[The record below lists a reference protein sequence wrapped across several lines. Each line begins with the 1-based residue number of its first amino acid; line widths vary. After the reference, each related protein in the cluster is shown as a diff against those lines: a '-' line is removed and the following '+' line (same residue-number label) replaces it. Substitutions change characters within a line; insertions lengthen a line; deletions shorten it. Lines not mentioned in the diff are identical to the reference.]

1 MAGYL
6 LVFSKFMQMNSSDPF
21 KFSFTVIVYPLSF
34 VLLIWLVYW
43 FELRF
48 GFRFN
53 DMGIYP
59 RTFSGLRGIIFSPFI
74 HGSLEHLY
82 HNSMPLLILS
92 AALFYFYRALAW
104 RVLVSGTL
112 FSGFLTWLIGSSAFH
127 IGASGLIYV
136 LMSFMLFKGII
147 SKNHHLTALS
157 LLVVFLYG
165 SMLWYVFPIKENMSW
180 EGHLSGLLVGLIFA
194 IVFRTSI
201 AKPVRYVWEDDQYDE
216 KEDPFLKQFDA
227 EGNFIELPK
236 EELHTTDSTVD
247 VQYSFKNKD
256 V

>member
-1 MAGYL
+1 
-6 LVFSKFMQMNSSDPF
+6 MNSSDPF
-21 KFSFTVIVYPLSF
+21 KFSTRVIVYPLSF
-34 VLLIWLVYW
+34 VLLIWVVYW

-59 RTFSGLRGIIFSPFI
+59 RTFSGLRGILFSPFI

-82 HNSMPLLILS
+82 HNSTPLLILS

-104 RVLVSGTL
+104 RVLVLGLL
-112 FSGFLTWLIGSSAFH
+112 FSGLLTWLIGSPAFH

-136 LMSFMLFKGII
+136 LMSFMLFKGIL
-147 SKNHHLTALS
+147 SKNHDLTALS

-165 SMLWYVFPIKENMSW
+165 SMLWYVFPVKENMSW
-180 EGHLSGLLVGLIFA
+180 EGHLSGLLVGLVFA
-194 IVFRTSI
+194 FVFRTAI
-201 AKPVRYVWEDDQYDE
+201 AKPVRYIWEDDQYNEQD
-216 KEDPFLKQFDA
+216 DPFLKQFDA
-227 EGNFIELPK
+227 EGNFIESPK
-236 EELHTTDSTVD
+236 EEMHTTDSTVD

>member
-1 MAGYL
+1 
-6 LVFSKFMQMNSSDPF
+6 MNSSDPF
-21 KFSFTVIVYPLSF
+21 KFSTRVIVYPLSF

-59 RTFSGLRGIIFSPFI
+59 RTFSGLRGILFSPFI
-74 HGSLEHLY
+74 HGSLEHLC
-82 HNSMPLLILS
+82 HNSTPLLILS
-92 AALFYFYRALAW
+92 TALFYFYRALAW
-104 RVLVSGTL
+104 RVLVLGLL
-112 FSGFLTWLIGSSAFH
+112 FSGFLTWLIGSPAFH

-136 LMSFMLFKGII
+136 LMSFMLFKGIL

-165 SMLWYVFPIKENMSW
+165 SMLWYVFPVKENMSW
-180 EGHLSGLLVGLIFA
+180 EGHLSGLLVGLVFA
-194 IVFRTSI
+194 FVFRTAI
-201 AKPVRYVWEDDQYDE
+201 AKPVRYIWEDDQYNEQD
-216 KEDPFLKQFDA
+216 DPFLKQFDA
-227 EGNFIELPK
+227 EGNFIESPK
-236 EELHTTDSTVD
+236 EEMHTTDSTVD

>member
-1 MAGYL
+1 
-6 LVFSKFMQMNSSDPF
+6 MNSSDPF
-21 KFSFTVIVYPLSF
+21 KFSTRVIVYPLSF

-59 RTFSGLRGIIFSPFI
+59 RTFSGLRGILFSPFI

-82 HNSMPLLILS
+82 HNSTPLLILS

-104 RVLVSGTL
+104 RVLVLGLL
-112 FSGFLTWLIGSSAFH
+112 FSGFLTWLIGSPAFH

-136 LMSFMLFKGII
+136 LMSFMLFKGIL

-165 SMLWYVFPIKENMSW
+165 SMLWYVFPVKENMSW
-180 EGHLSGLLVGLIFA
+180 EGHLSGLLVGLVFA
-194 IVFRTSI
+194 FVFRTAI
-201 AKPVRYVWEDDQYDE
+201 AKPVRYIWEDDQYNEQD
-216 KEDPFLKQFDA
+216 DPFLKQFDA
-227 EGNFIELPK
+227 EGNFIESPK
-236 EELHTTDSTVD
+236 EEMHTTDSTVD

>member
-1 MAGYL
+1 
-6 LVFSKFMQMNSSDPF
+6 MNSSDPF
-21 KFSFTVIVYPLSF
+21 KFSTRVIVYPLSF
-34 VLLIWLVYW
+34 VLLIWVVYW

-59 RTFSGLRGIIFSPFI
+59 RTFSGLRGILFSPFI

-82 HNSMPLLILS
+82 HNSTPLLILS

-104 RVLVSGTL
+104 RVLVLGLL
-112 FSGFLTWLIGSSAFH
+112 FSGLLTWLIGSPAFH

-136 LMSFMLFKGII
+136 LMSFMLFKGIL

-165 SMLWYVFPIKENMSW
+165 SMLWYVFPVKENMSW
-180 EGHLSGLLVGLIFA
+180 EGHLSGLLVGLVFA
-194 IVFRTSI
+194 FVFRTAI
-201 AKPVRYVWEDDQYDE
+201 AKPVRYIWEDDQYNEQD
-216 KEDPFLKQFDA
+216 DPFLKQFDA
-227 EGNFIELPK
+227 EGNFIESPK
-236 EELHTTDSTVD
+236 EEMHTTDSTVD

>member
-1 MAGYL
+1 
-6 LVFSKFMQMNSSDPF
+6 MNSSDPF
-21 KFSFTVIVYPLSF
+21 KFSTRVIVYPLSF

-59 RTFSGLRGIIFSPFI
+59 RTFSGLRGILFSPFI

-82 HNSMPLLILS
+82 HNSTPLLILS
-92 AALFYFYRALAW
+92 TALFYFYRALAW
-104 RVLVSGTL
+104 RVLVLGLL
-112 FSGFLTWLIGSSAFH
+112 FSGFLTWLIGSPAFH

-136 LMSFMLFKGII
+136 LMSFMLFKGIL

-165 SMLWYVFPIKENMSW
+165 SMLWYVFPVKENMSW
-180 EGHLSGLLVGLIFA
+180 EGHLSGLLVGLVFA
-194 IVFRTSI
+194 FVFRTAI
-201 AKPVRYVWEDDQYDE
+201 AKPVRYIWEDDQYNE
-216 KEDPFLKQFDA
+216 QNDPFLNQFDA
-227 EGNFIELPK
+227 EGNFIESPK
-236 EELHTTDSTVD
+236 EEMHTTDSTVD

>member
-1 MAGYL
+1 MH
-6 LVFSKFMQMNSSDPF
+6 MNSSDPF
-21 KFSFTVIVYPLSF
+21 KFSTRVIVYPLSF

-59 RTFSGLRGIIFSPFI
+59 RTFSGLRGILFSPFI

-82 HNSMPLLILS
+82 HNSTPLLILS

-104 RVLVSGTL
+104 RVLVLGLL
-112 FSGFLTWLIGSSAFH
+112 FSGFLTWLIGSPAFH

-136 LMSFMLFKGII
+136 LMSFMLFKGIL

-165 SMLWYVFPIKENMSW
+165 SMLWYVFPVKENMSW
-180 EGHLSGLLVGLIFA
+180 EGHLSGLLVGLVFA
-194 IVFRTSI
+194 FVFRTAI
-201 AKPVRYVWEDDQYDE
+201 AKPVRYIWEDDQYNEQD
-216 KEDPFLKQFDA
+216 DPFLKQFDA
-227 EGNFIELPK
+227 EGNFIESPK
-236 EELHTTDSTVD
+236 EEMHTTDSTVD

>member
-1 MAGYL
+1 
-6 LVFSKFMQMNSSDPF
+6 MNSSDPF
-21 KFSFTVIVYPLSF
+21 KFSTRVIVYPLSF
-34 VLLIWLVYW
+34 VLLIWFVYW

-59 RTFSGLRGIIFSPFI
+59 RTFSGLRGILFSPFI

-82 HNSMPLLILS
+82 HNSTPLLILS

-104 RVLVSGTL
+104 RVLVLGLL
-112 FSGFLTWLIGSSAFH
+112 FSGLLTWLIGSPAFH

-136 LMSFMLFKGII
+136 LMSFMLFKGIL

-165 SMLWYVFPIKENMSW
+165 SMLWYVFPVKENMSW
-180 EGHLSGLLVGLIFA
+180 EGHLSGLLVGLVFA
-194 IVFRTSI
+194 FVFRTAI
-201 AKPVRYVWEDDQYDE
+201 AKPVRYIWEDDQYNEQD
-216 KEDPFLKQFDA
+216 DPFLKQFDA
-227 EGNFIELPK
+227 EGNFIESPK
-236 EELHTTDSTVD
+236 EEMHTTDSTVD

>member
-6 LVFSKFMQMNSSDPF
+6 QVFIKFMHMNSSDPF
-21 KFSFTVIVYPLSF
+21 KFSTRVIVYPFSF
-34 VLLIWLVYW
+34 VLLIWFVYW

-59 RTFSGLRGIIFSPFI
+59 RTFSGLRGILFSPFI

-82 HNSMPLLILS
+82 HNSTPLLILS
-92 AALFYFYRALAW
+92 TALFYFYRALAW
-104 RVLVSGTL
+104 RVLVLGLL
-112 FSGFLTWLIGSSAFH
+112 FSGFLTWLIGSPAFH

-136 LMSFMLFKGII
+136 LMSFMLFKGIL

-165 SMLWYVFPIKENMSW
+165 SMLWYVFPVKENMSW
-180 EGHLSGLLVGLIFA
+180 EGHLSGLLVGLVFA
-194 IVFRTSI
+194 FVFRTAI
-201 AKPVRYVWEDDQYDE
+201 AKPVRYIWEDDQYNEQD
-216 KEDPFLKQFDA
+216 DPFLKQFDA
-227 EGNFIELPK
+227 EGNFIESPK
-236 EELHTTDSTVD
+236 EEMHTTDSTVD

>member
-1 MAGYL
+1 MH
-6 LVFSKFMQMNSSDPF
+6 MNSSDPF
-21 KFSFTVIVYPLSF
+21 KFSTRVIVYPLSF
-34 VLLIWLVYW
+34 VLLIWFVYW

-59 RTFSGLRGIIFSPFI
+59 RTFSGLRGILFSPFI

-82 HNSMPLLILS
+82 HNSTPLLILS

-104 RVLVSGTL
+104 RVLVLGLL
-112 FSGFLTWLIGSSAFH
+112 FSGLLTWLIGSPAFH

-136 LMSFMLFKGII
+136 LMSFMLFKGIL

-165 SMLWYVFPIKENMSW
+165 SMLWYVFPVKENMSW
-180 EGHLSGLLVGLIFA
+180 EGHLSGLLVGLVFA
-194 IVFRTSI
+194 FVFRTAI
-201 AKPVRYVWEDDQYDE
+201 AKPVRYIWEDGQYNE
-216 KEDPFLKQFDA
+216 KDDPFLKQFDA
-227 EGNFIELPK
+227 EGNFIESPK
-236 EELHTTDSTVD
+236 EEMHTTDSTVD

>member
-1 MAGYL
+1 
-6 LVFSKFMQMNSSDPF
+6 MNSSDPF
-21 KFSFTVIVYPLSF
+21 KFSTRVIVYPLSF

-59 RTFSGLRGIIFSPFI
+59 RTFSGLRGILFSPFI
-74 HGSLEHLY
+74 HGSLEHLC
-82 HNSMPLLILS
+82 HNSTPLLILS
-92 AALFYFYRALAW
+92 TALFYFYRALAW
-104 RVLVSGTL
+104 RVLVLGLL
-112 FSGFLTWLIGSSAFH
+112 FSGFLTWLIGSPAFH

-136 LMSFMLFKGII
+136 LMSFMLFKGIL

-165 SMLWYVFPIKENMSW
+165 SMLWYVFPVKENMSW
-180 EGHLSGLLVGLIFA
+180 EGHLSGLLVGLVFA
-194 IVFRTSI
+194 FVFRTAI
-201 AKPVRYVWEDDQYDE
+201 AKPVRYIWEDDQYNEQD
-216 KEDPFLKQFDA
+216 DPFLNQFDA
-227 EGNFIELPK
+227 EGNFIESPK
-236 EELHTTDSTVD
+236 EEMHTTDSTVD

>member
-1 MAGYL
+1 
-6 LVFSKFMQMNSSDPF
+6 MNSSDPF
-21 KFSFTVIVYPLSF
+21 KFSTRVIVYPLSF

-59 RTFSGLRGIIFSPFI
+59 RTFSGLRGILFSPFI

-82 HNSMPLLILS
+82 HNSTPLLILS
-92 AALFYFYRALAW
+92 TALFYFYRALAW
-104 RVLVSGTL
+104 RVLVLGLL
-112 FSGFLTWLIGSSAFH
+112 FSGFLTWLIGSPAFH

-136 LMSFMLFKGII
+136 LMSFMLFKGIL

-165 SMLWYVFPIKENMSW
+165 SMLWYIFPVKENMSW
-180 EGHLSGLLVGLIFA
+180 EGHLSGLLVGLVFA
-194 IVFRTSI
+194 FVFRTAI
-201 AKPVRYVWEDDQYDE
+201 AKPVRYIWEDDQYNEQD
-216 KEDPFLKQFDA
+216 DPFLKQFDA
-227 EGNFIELPK
+227 EGNFIESPK
-236 EELHTTDSTVD
+236 EEMHTTDSTVD
-247 VQYSFKNKD
+247 VHYSFKNKD

>member
-1 MAGYL
+1 MH
-6 LVFSKFMQMNSSDPF
+6 MNSSDPF
-21 KFSFTVIVYPLSF
+21 KFSTRVIVYPLSF

-59 RTFSGLRGIIFSPFI
+59 RTFSGLRGIVFSPFI

-82 HNSMPLLILS
+82 HNSTPLLILS
-92 AALFYFYRALAW
+92 TALFYFYRALAW
-104 RVLVSGTL
+104 RVLVLGLL
-112 FSGFLTWLIGSSAFH
+112 FSGFLTWLIGSPAFH

-136 LMSFMLFKGII
+136 LMSFMLFKGIL

-165 SMLWYVFPIKENMSW
+165 SMLWYVFPVKENMSW
-180 EGHLSGLLVGLIFA
+180 EGHLSGLLVGLVFA
-194 IVFRTSI
+194 FVFRTAI
-201 AKPVRYVWEDDQYDE
+201 AKPVRYIWEDDQYNEQD
-216 KEDPFLKQFDA
+216 DPFLKQFDA
-227 EGNFIELPK
+227 EGNFIESPK
-236 EELHTTDSTVD
+236 EEMHTTDSTVD

>member
-1 MAGYL
+1 
-6 LVFSKFMQMNSSDPF
+6 MNSSDPF
-21 KFSFTVIVYPLSF
+21 KFSTRVIVYPLSF
-34 VLLIWLVYW
+34 VLLIWVVYW

-59 RTFSGLRGIIFSPFI
+59 RTFSGLRGILFSPFI
-74 HGSLEHLY
+74 HGSLEHLC
-82 HNSMPLLILS
+82 HNSTPLLILS
-92 AALFYFYRALAW
+92 TALFYFYRALAW
-104 RVLVSGTL
+104 RVLVLGLL
-112 FSGFLTWLIGSSAFH
+112 FSGFLTWLIGSPAFH

-136 LMSFMLFKGII
+136 LMSFMLFKGIL

-165 SMLWYVFPIKENMSW
+165 SMLWYVFPVKENMSW
-180 EGHLSGLLVGLIFA
+180 EGHLSGLLVGLVFA
-194 IVFRTSI
+194 FVFRTAI
-201 AKPVRYVWEDDQYDE
+201 AKPVRYIWEDDQYNEQD
-216 KEDPFLKQFDA
+216 DPFLKQFDA
-227 EGNFIELPK
+227 EGNFIESPK
-236 EELHTTDSTVD
+236 EEMHTTDSTVD

>member
-1 MAGYL
+1 
-6 LVFSKFMQMNSSDPF
+6 MNSSDPF
-21 KFSFTVIVYPLSF
+21 KFSTRVIVYPLSF

-59 RTFSGLRGIIFSPFI
+59 RTFSGLRGILFSPFI

-82 HNSMPLLILS
+82 HNSTPLLILS

-104 RVLVSGTL
+104 RVLVLGLL
-112 FSGFLTWLIGSSAFH
+112 FSGLLTWLIGSPTFH

-136 LMSFMLFKGII
+136 LMSFMLFKGIL

-165 SMLWYVFPIKENMSW
+165 SMLWYVFPVKENMSW
-180 EGHLSGLLVGLIFA
+180 EGHLSGLLVGLVFA
-194 IVFRTSI
+194 FVFRTAI
-201 AKPVRYVWEDDQYDE
+201 AKPVRYIWEDDQYNEQD
-216 KEDPFLKQFDA
+216 DPFLKQFDA
-227 EGNFIELPK
+227 EGNFIESPK
-236 EELHTTDSTVD
+236 EEMHTTDSTVD

>member
-1 MAGYL
+1 MADYL
-6 LVFSKFMQMNSSDPF
+6 QVFIKFMHMNSSDPF
-21 KFSFTVIVYPLSF
+21 KFSTRVIVYPLSF

-59 RTFSGLRGIIFSPFI
+59 RTFSGLRGILFSPFI

-82 HNSMPLLILS
+82 HNSTPLLILS
-92 AALFYFYRALAW
+92 TALFYFYRALAW
-104 RVLVSGTL
+104 RVLVLGLL
-112 FSGFLTWLIGSSAFH
+112 FSGFLTWLIGSPAFH

-136 LMSFMLFKGII
+136 LMSFMLFKGIL

-165 SMLWYVFPIKENMSW
+165 SMLWYVFPVKENMSW
-180 EGHLSGLLVGLIFA
+180 EGHLSGLLVGLVFA
-194 IVFRTSI
+194 FVFRTAI
-201 AKPVRYVWEDDQYDE
+201 AKPVRYIWEDDQYNEQD
-216 KEDPFLKQFDA
+216 DPFLKQFDA
-227 EGNFIELPK
+227 EGNFIESPK
-236 EELHTTDSTVD
+236 EEMHTTDSTVD

>member
-6 LVFSKFMQMNSSDPF
+6 QVFIKFMHMNSSDPF
-21 KFSFTVIVYPLSF
+21 KFSTRVIVYPLSF

-59 RTFSGLRGIIFSPFI
+59 RTFSGLRGILFSPFI

-82 HNSMPLLILS
+82 HNSTPLLILS
-92 AALFYFYRALAW
+92 TALFYFYRALAW
-104 RVLVSGTL
+104 RVLVLGLL
-112 FSGFLTWLIGSSAFH
+112 FSGFLTWLIGSPAFH

-136 LMSFMLFKGII
+136 LMSFMLFKGIL

-165 SMLWYVFPIKENMSW
+165 SMLWYVFPVKENMSW
-180 EGHLSGLLVGLIFA
+180 EGHLSGLLVGLVFA
-194 IVFRTSI
+194 FVFRTAI
-201 AKPVRYVWEDDQYDE
+201 AKPVRYIWEDDQYNEQD
-216 KEDPFLKQFDA
+216 DPFLKQFDA
-227 EGNFIELPK
+227 EGNFIESPK
-236 EELHTTDSTVD
+236 EEMHTTDSTVD

>member
-1 MAGYL
+1 M
-6 LVFSKFMQMNSSDPF
+6 SPSDTF
-21 KFSFTVIVYPLSF
+21 KFSTRVIVYPLSF

-59 RTFSGLRGIIFSPFI
+59 RTFSGLRGILFSPFI

-82 HNSMPLLILS
+82 HNTMPLLILS
-92 AALFYFYRALAW
+92 AGLFYFYRAIAW
-104 RVLVSGTL
+104 RVLAMGLL
-112 FSGFLTWLIGSSAFH
+112 FSGFLTWLIGSPAFH

-136 LMSFMLFKGII
+136 LMSFMLFKGVF

-165 SMLWYVFPIKENMSW
+165 SMLWYIFPVKENMSW
-180 EGHLSGLLVGLIFA
+180 EGHLSGLLVGLVFA
-194 IVFRTSI
+194 FVFRTSI
-201 AKPVRYVWEDDQYDE
+201 AKPVRYDWENDHYDE
-216 KEDPFLKQFDA
+216 MQDPFLKQFDE
-227 EGNFIELPK
+227 EGNFIEPTK
-236 EELHTTDSTVD
+236 DEPNTTDSSIEVH
-247 VQYSFKNKD
+247 YSFKDKTP
-256 V
+256 

>member
-6 LVFSKFMQMNSSDPF
+6 QVFFKFMHMNSSDPF
-21 KFSFTVIVYPLSF
+21 KFSTRVIVYPLSF
-34 VLLIWLVYW
+34 VLLIWVVYW

-59 RTFSGLRGIIFSPFI
+59 RTFSGLRGILFSPFI

-82 HNSMPLLILS
+82 HNSTPLLILS

-104 RVLVSGTL
+104 RVLVLGLL
-112 FSGFLTWLIGSSAFH
+112 FSGLLTWLIGSPTFH

-136 LMSFMLFKGII
+136 LMSFMLFKGIL

-165 SMLWYVFPIKENMSW
+165 SMLWYVFPVKENMSW
-180 EGHLSGLLVGLIFA
+180 EGHLSGLLVGLVFA
-194 IVFRTSI
+194 FVFRTAI
-201 AKPVRYVWEDDQYDE
+201 AKPVRYVWEDGQYNE
-216 KEDPFLKQFDA
+216 KDDPFLKQFDA
-227 EGNFIELPK
+227 EGNFIESPK
-236 EELHTTDSTVD
+236 EEMHTTDSTVD